1 MLGRTSCIALL
12 AWALQQPAQAAT
24 LGPVDANTT
33 LWRLALAARPD
44 EQVTMPQVIYALWQ
58 HNPAAFRDQNL
69 HYLLKGAQ
77 LKVPN
82 REQMLATPAEQAHQW
97 YYGELAKQQLPT
109 RLAAA
114 QPAKPEPVATAPE
127 PEVAVA
133 VPQPIRPPAQPAKP
147 VATTPR
153 LAPSPAVTPAQAPQV
168 ASSTSRLQQ
177 ELGFEQRFFSSRGLA
192 AAERSPQLLSYRAL
206 WSYEDAS
213 RKHQL
218 NL

>member
-12 AWALQQPAQAAT
+12 ALALQQPAQAAT

-77 LKVPN
+77 LTVPS

-97 YYGELAKQQLPT
+97 
-109 RLAAA
+109 
-114 QPAKPEPVATAPE
+114 
-127 PEVAVA
+127 
-133 VPQPIRPPAQPAKP
+133 
-147 VATTPR
+147 
-153 LAPSPAVTPAQAPQV
+153 
-168 ASSTSRLQQ
+168 
-177 ELGFEQRFFSSRGLA
+177 
-192 AAERSPQLLSYRAL
+192 
-206 WSYEDAS
+206 
-213 RKHQL
+213 
-218 NL
+218 